1 MVAQARQLAL
11 PSHRQ
16 RATLEAALLAFCSPY
31 PVRFAIEGKS
41 YTLLVQLVELGRL
54 RCRLLLHD
62 SAHRCLGSSGQWQ
75 LDNPAN
81 GEPTGLRLLQEGCSE
96 LWGHADQ

>member
-16 RATLEAALLAFCSPY
+16 RATVEAALLAFCSPY

-41 YTLLVQLVELGRL
+41 YTLLVQLVELGWWL

-62 SAHRCLGSSGQWQ
+62 RRTA
-75 LDNPAN
+75 A
-81 GEPTGLRLLQEGCSE
+81 
-96 LWGHADQ
+96 